1 MRIRQ
6 EFLLSCVKALTD
18 KGAGGLAT
26 IPRSFEDI
34 NRLVLVA
41 PVIPRVLLLPSDG
54 LVDECIDFAASF
66 LFQELSIQNGRT
78 APILVL
84 ETFQPRPVER
94 VQPLADIN
102 KCPSALVGGKDYRG

>member
-6 EFLLSCVKALTD
+6 EFLLSCVKALTY
-18 KGAGGLAT
+18 KGAGGLANT
-26 IPRSFEDI
+26 FKDI
-34 NRLVLVA
+34 NRLILVA
-41 PVIPRVLLLPSDG
+41 PEIPGVLLLSSDG

-66 LFQELSIQNGRT
+66 LFQELSIQNGCT